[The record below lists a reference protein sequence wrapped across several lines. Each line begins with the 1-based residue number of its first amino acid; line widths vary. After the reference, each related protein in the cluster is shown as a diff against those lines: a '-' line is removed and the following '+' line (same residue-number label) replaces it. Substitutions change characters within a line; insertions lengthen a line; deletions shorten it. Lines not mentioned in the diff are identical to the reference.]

1 MLAQEFS
8 PASQAGEDRASSA
21 HAAAVNP
28 ITHRKTA
35 QRTERLLALVA
46 ALQTSHMM
54 REDIGE
60 LLQVGPSGVRKYI
73 KDLGAA
79 IEVDRYVDGTGKF
92 IGFPVYRLA
101 MTPEQAQAYL
111 TGLAAAPEARRTR
124 ASASALSI
132 AAKDPSRH
140 FHILADD
147 THYAVRVSR
156 SPVARDPLV
165 AALFGPRGGMEM
177 RA

>member
-1 MLAQEFS
+1 MTC
-8 PASQAGEDRASSA
+8 A
-21 HAAAVNP
+21 HR
-28 ITHRKTA
+28 HTA
-35 QRTERLLALVA
+35 LRTERLLALVA
-46 ALQTSHMM
+46 AFQTRHLM

-60 LLQVGPSGVRKYI
+60 ILKVGPSGVRKYI

-79 IEVDRYVDGTGKF
+79 IEIECYVDGTDKF
-92 IGFPVYRLA
+92 IGFPVYSLA
-101 MTPEQAQAYL
+101 ISAEEAQAYVASL
-111 TGLAAAPEARRTR
+111 SAAPTALPVR
-124 ASASALSI
+124 ASASALSM

-156 SPVARDPLV
+156 TPAMRDPLV
-165 AALFGPRGGMEM
+165 AAFFGQRSAIEV